1 MIGARSSTSGS
12 HWSLPRWIWPR
23 SVRGQLVAGLIMLEL
38 IVLAVFV
45 LLLLRAEHSELLV
58 RTGRRAL
65 YEASLSAAEGA
76 ATLHDG
82 NMGGL
87 AGVLAGA
94 RHNPGVK
101 GIQILDAA
109 GKVLAQSSVAPVTF
123 PKLSLS
129 QAAMSKVPL
138 LSFGQDG
145 KLNAAIAAMREQG
158 MLYGYVIVLP
168 SSGPDLREL
177 HQTLRI
183 TLFAAII
190 ALAGCTWLA
199 GLLANNIARPL
210 ALLLRSTRQLIRNPE
225 DKTALPLVTQAD
237 NEVGELTQAFNRLIL
252 TIQEQRAQS
261 RETLALLDSILAN
274 APIGFAFFDRRHR
287 VVRVNTFLAK
297 MDGLAV
303 SRYTGKTVAEVFPG
317 GAGKRLEQSVARVL
331 ERGEPVRD
339 LELEEVADRKS
350 PSDATIFGGS
360 HPRTWIV
367 NLYPI
372 GTEDEPIR
380 WVGAVLVDATE
391 RKQAEEALRKTEKL
405 AATGRLAASIA
416 HEINNPLEAV
426 TNLLYLIEQA
436 QLDPETAQY
445 VEMAQYELARV
456 SEITQQTLRFYRQST
471 LPGVARL
478 SELMDSVLALHQGR
492 LTAMQIQ
499 VTREYDS
506 EATLYCFAGEIR
518 QMFTNLISNAV
529 DAMMPDGGAF
539 TIRIRRANSVTEPR
553 QEGVLVTIGDTG
565 CGIAK
570 DTLPHIFEA
579 FYTTKEA
586 TGTGLGLWVSAQILQ
601 KHEAK
606 VMVRSRTAGGA
617 GVPGTVFRIFFP
629 SNGVRT
635 EALTETTE
643 AEV

>member
-1 MIGARSSTSGS
+1 MNSDRRSKS
-12 HWSLPRWIWPR
+12 WLRWVWPR
-23 SVRGQLVAGLIMLEL
+23 SVRGQLVAGLVMLEL
-38 IVLAVFV
+38 IVLCVFV
-45 LLLLRAEHSELLV
+45 LLLLRAERSELLV

-76 ATLHDG
+76 AALHDG
-82 NMGGL
+82 DPGAL

-94 RHNPGVK
+94 RHDPGVK
-101 GIQILDAA
+101 GIEILDAT
-109 GKVLAQSSVAPVTF
+109 GKVLAVSVAEKVTF
-123 PKLSLS
+123 PKLSLA
-129 QAAMSKVPL
+129 QAATSKVPL
-138 LSFGQDG
+138 LSISREG
-145 KLNAAIAAMREQG
+145 KANAAIAAMRSHD

-168 SSGPDLREL
+168 SSKTDLREL

-210 ALLLRSTRQLIRNPE
+210 ALLLKSTRQLIRNPE
-225 DKTALPLVTQAD
+225 DKSALPLATQAD

-303 SRYTGKTVAEVFPG
+303 SRYTGKTVMEVFPG
-317 GAGKRLEQSVARVL
+317 TAGKRLDHGIERVL
-331 ERGEPVRD
+331 ESGEPVRD
-339 LELEEVADRKS
+339 LELEGDTNVKTSLE
-350 PSDATIFGGS
+350 PSGS
-360 HPRTWIV
+360 TRSNPRTWIV

-380 WVGAVLVDATE
+380 WVGAVLVDATG

-405 AATGRLAASIA
+405 AAAGRLAASIA

-426 TNLLYLIEQA
+426 TNLLYLIQ
-436 QLDPETAQY
+436 QSRLDQESAQY
-445 VEMAQYELARV
+445 VDMAQHELARV

-471 LPGVARL
+471 LPGPARL
-478 SELMDSVLALHQGR
+478 GELMDSVLALHQGR
-492 LTAMQIQ
+492 LVAMQIK
-499 VTREYDS
+499 VAREYDQ
-506 EATLYCFAGEIR
+506 EATLFCFAGEIR
-518 QMFTNLISNAV
+518 QLFTNLISNAV
-529 DAMMPDGGAF
+529 DAMLPNGGEF
-539 TIRIRRANSVTEPR
+539 TIRIRRAR
-553 QEGVLVTIGDTG
+553 AAKDRDQEGVLVTIADTG
-565 CGIAK
+565 CGISEE
-570 DTLPHIFEA
+570 TLPHIFEP

-586 TGTGLGLWVSAQILQ
+586 TGTGLGLWVSAQILR
-601 KHEAK
+601 KHQATAT
-606 VMVRSRTAGGA
+606 VRSRTAASVGTT
-617 GVPGTVFRIFFP
+617 GTVFRIFFP
-629 SNGVRT
+629 ANGVH
-635 EALTETTE
+635 AETM
-643 AEV
+643 AEVVI